1 MDALAQV
8 TLVLV
13 DSQALIRDAL
23 KQLLSADGLKVVGEA
38 RSGEEGVRLVVDR
51 RPDVVLV
58 ELSLRGMSGV
68 ETIQRLSGLAP
79 GSRILVLTDSEDPHA
94 VVEAILAGACGY
106 LLKSTPP
113 DELVGAVRASAAG
126 DCVISPQV
134 AGGLLDRIRE
144 RDIPVTVRSEHSAAA
159 IRSVLTERELEIFKR
174 LASGETN
181 PEIGR
186 ELSLSENTVKNHI
199 ASILAKLQLENR
211 IQAAV
216 QAVRSG
222 IS

>member
-1 MDALAQV
+1 MGASAQV
-8 TLVLV
+8 TIVVV
-13 DSQALIRDAL
+13 DSQELIRSAL
-23 KQLLSADGLKVVGEA
+23 TQLLSADGLRIVGEA
-38 RSGEEGVRLVVDR
+38 PSGEEGVRLVVDL
-51 RPDVVLV
+51 RPDLVLV
-58 ELSLRGMSGV
+58 ELVLRGMSGID
-68 ETIQRLSGLAP
+68 TIQQLSALAP
-79 GSRILVLTDSEDPHA
+79 ASRILVLTDSEGPSG

-106 LLKSTPP
+106 MLKSARPN
-113 DELVGAVRASAAG
+113 ELIGAVKASAAG
-126 DCVISPQV
+126 ECVVSPQV
-134 AGGLLDRIRE
+134 AGHLLDRIRA

-159 IRSVLTERELEIFKR
+159 IRAVLTERELEIFKR
-174 LASGETN
+174 LASGESN

-186 ELSLSENTVKNHI
+186 ELSLSENTIKNHV